1 MGGIE
6 KIVRGVA
13 VVLFA
18 GMLQACPGRLSEKE
32 VRDFDREVY
41 QQRVR
46 SADRFGG
53 SYVPPPSWYYDQPKK
68 Q

>member
-6 KIVRGVA
+6 KILKGA
-13 VVLFA
+13 GVVLFA

-41 QQRVR
+41 QERLR
-46 SADRFGG
+46 RADRQGT
-53 SYVPPPSWYYDQPKK
+53 YVPPPSWYYDKPKK